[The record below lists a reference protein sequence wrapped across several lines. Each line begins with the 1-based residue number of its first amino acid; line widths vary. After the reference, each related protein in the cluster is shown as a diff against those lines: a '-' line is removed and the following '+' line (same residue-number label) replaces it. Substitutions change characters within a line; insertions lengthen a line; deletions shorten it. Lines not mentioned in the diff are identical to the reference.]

1 MIALCVIAAL
11 LAAGVLWLTFRV
23 LRLRRS
29 LEMERQE
36 SRRLKKLLTLGSRE
50 INAEL
55 DHMHRL
61 RHDLRHSLP
70 LIERSAQIPE
80 ALSLDLAATL
90 ERPIPPGRSWAVTV
104 LARHYERR
112 AEDQGV
118 AADIRLEIDA
128 DLGDILPDLCL
139 VLSNLL
145 ENAVEAL
152 QREGGGWLRA
162 RCISTE
168 GYLSLVVGNASTA
181 RLRSV
186 NGRYLSSKAEGRF
199 GLGLATVQE
208 IARKYGGRAE
218 FTADGE
224 QFLASV
230 FLPCPAP
237 AEEPSSPQETPSSF

>member
-1 MIALCVIAAL
+1 MTTSL
-11 LAAGVLWLTFRV
+11 LAAVASVLALGLLLWV
-23 LRLRRS
+23 LRLRKTLRR
-29 LEMERQE
+29 EREENQRL
-36 SRRLKKLLTLGSRE
+36 RRLLRVGSQAASTDLAQMKK
-50 INAEL
+50 
-55 DHMHRL
+55 L
-61 RHDLRHSLP
+61 RHDLRQYLT
-70 LIERSAQIPE
+70 LAEASAVLRDAPDPAPPVGE
-80 ALSLDLAATL
+80 L
-90 ERPIPPGRSWAVTV
+90 ESWAVSA
-104 LARHYERR
+104 LKRHYLER
-112 AEDQGV
+112 AKVLGFQ
-118 AADIRLEIDA
+118 A
-128 DLGDILPDLCL
+128 DLQITLPQTWEDAIPDVCL
-139 VLSNLL
+139 VLNNLL
-145 ENAVEAL
+145 ENAIEAL

-230 FLPCPAP
+230 FLPCTAP

>member
-1 MIALCVIAAL
+1 MTTSL
-11 LAAGVLWLTFRV
+11 LAAVSSVLALGLLLWV
-23 LRLRRS
+23 LRLRKTLRR
-29 LEMERQE
+29 EREENQRL
-36 SRRLKKLLTLGSRE
+36 RRLLRVGSQAASTDLAQMKK
-50 INAEL
+50 
-55 DHMHRL
+55 L
-61 RHDLRHSLP
+61 RHDLRQYLT
-70 LIERSAQIPE
+70 LAEASAVLRDAPDPAPPVGE
-80 ALSLDLAATL
+80 L
-90 ERPIPPGRSWAVTV
+90 ESWAVSA
-104 LARHYERR
+104 LKRHYLER
-112 AEDQGV
+112 AKVLGFQ
-118 AADIRLEIDA
+118 A
-128 DLGDILPDLCL
+128 DLQITLPQTWEDAIPDVCL
-139 VLSNLL
+139 VLNNLL
-145 ENAVEAL
+145 ENAIEAL

>member
-1 MIALCVIAAL
+1 MGA
-11 LAAGVLWLTFRV
+11 
-23 LRLRRS
+23 
-29 LEMERQE
+29 
-36 SRRLKKLLTLGSRE
+36 
-50 INAEL
+50 
-55 DHMHRL
+55 
-61 RHDLRHSLP
+61 
-70 LIERSAQIPE
+70 
-80 ALSLDLAATL
+80 
-90 ERPIPPGRSWAVTV
+90 
-104 LARHYERR
+104 
-112 AEDQGV
+112 
-118 AADIRLEIDA
+118 
-128 DLGDILPDLCL
+128 
-139 VLSNLL
+139 NLL